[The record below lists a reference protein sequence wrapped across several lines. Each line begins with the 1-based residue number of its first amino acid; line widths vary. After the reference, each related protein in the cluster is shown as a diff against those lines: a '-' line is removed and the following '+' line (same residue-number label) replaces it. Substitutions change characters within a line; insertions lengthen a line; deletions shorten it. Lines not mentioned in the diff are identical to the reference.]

1 MDHQL
6 RRLTAD
12 DAEDFR
18 AIRLESLERHPE
30 AFAASY
36 EIEGQLAI
44 KEIARRLTKSAIF
57 GGFVGTELMGV
68 AGFAP
73 LKSPKAKHKGIL
85 WGMYLREAARG
96 SGLAQALA
104 QIVLEY
110 ARSQVEQVQ
119 LSVVS
124 DNAQALSF
132 YKSLGFESYGV
143 EPRALKIGDDYFDE
157 ELLIHYLK

>member
-1 MDHQL
+1 MDYQL

-36 EIEGQLAI
+36 EVEAQLAV
-44 KEIARRLTKSAIF
+44 KEIARRLGKNAIF
-57 GGFVGTELMGV
+57 GGFKDGELMGV

-73 LKSPKAKHKGIL
+73 LKSPKAQHKGIL

-96 SGLAQALA
+96 SGLAQALVKT
-104 QIVLEY
+104 VLEY
-110 ARSQVEQVQ
+110 AGSKVEQVQ
-119 LSVVS
+119 LSVVT
-124 DNAQALSF
+124 DNARALSF

-143 EPRALKIGDDYFDE
+143 EPRALKIGGDYFDE
-157 ELLIHYLK
+157 ELLVHYLK